1 MIYYIL
7 FNQDTIDS
15 RSESNEDIWDENQLG
30 ESSFGTFYTGK
41 GMDRLKHMI
50 EKFPSA
56 LESISIIDERKN
68 SYTVLEFLE
77 LISQW
82 KIKEH

>member
-1 MIYYIL
+1 MTYYIL
-7 FNQDTIDS
+7 FDQDTI
-15 RSESNEDIWDENQLG
+15 EDIWDENQLG
-30 ESSFGTFYTGK
+30 ESSFGIFYTGK
-41 GMDRLKHMI
+41 GMDRLRNLI

-68 SYTVLEFLE
+68 SYSVIEFLE

>member
-7 FNQDTIDS
+7 FDQDTDFPKENNI
-15 RSESNEDIWDENQLG
+15 EDIWDENQLG
-30 ESSFGTFYTGK
+30 ESSFGIFYTGK
-41 GMDRLKHMI
+41 GMDRLRIMI

-56 LESISIIDERKN
+56 LESIAILDEKN
-68 SYTVLEFLE
+68 HSYSVLEFLE
-77 LISQW
+77 LVSHW

>member
-7 FNQDTIDS
+7 FDQDTDFPKENNI
-15 RSESNEDIWDENQLG
+15 EDIWDENQLG
-30 ESSFGTFYTGK
+30 EHSFGTFYTGL
-41 GMDRLKHMI
+41 GMGRLRHMI

-56 LESISIIDERKN
+56 LESIAILDEKN
-68 SYTVLEFLE
+68 HSYTVLEFLE
-77 LISQW
+77 LVSHW

>member
-1 MIYYIL
+1 
-7 FNQDTIDS
+7 
-15 RSESNEDIWDENQLG
+15 
-30 ESSFGTFYTGK
+30 
-41 GMDRLKHMI
+41 MDRLRIMI

-56 LESISIIDERKN
+56 LESIAILDEKN
-68 SYTVLEFLE
+68 HSYSVLEFLE

>member
-1 MIYYIL
+1 MTYYIL
-7 FNQDTIDS
+7 FNQDTI
-15 RSESNEDIWDENQLG
+15 EDVWDENQLG
-30 ESSFGTFYTGK
+30 ESSFGTFYTNT
-41 GMDRLKHMI
+41 GMDRLRIMI

-56 LESISIIDERKN
+56 LESIEIKDEKNN

-77 LISQW
+77 LISHW

>member
-7 FNQDTIDS
+7 FDQDTDFPKENNI
-15 RSESNEDIWDENQLG
+15 EDIWDENQLG
-30 ESSFGTFYTGK
+30 ESSFGIFYTGL
-41 GMDRLKHMI
+41 GMGRLRHMI

-56 LESISIIDERKN
+56 LESIAILDEKN
-68 SYTVLEFLE
+68 HSYSVLEFLE
-77 LISQW
+77 LVSHW

>member
-7 FNQDTIDS
+7 FDQDTDFPKENNI
-15 RSESNEDIWDENQLG
+15 EDIWDENQLG
-30 ESSFGTFYTGK
+30 EHSFGIFYTGL
-41 GMDRLKHMI
+41 GMGRLRHMI

-56 LESISIIDERKN
+56 LESIAILDEKN
-68 SYTVLEFLE
+68 HSYSVLEFLE
-77 LISQW
+77 LVSHW

>member
-7 FNQDTIDS
+7 FNQDTDFPKENNI
-15 RSESNEDIWDENQLG
+15 EDIWDENQLG

-41 GMDRLKHMI
+41 GMDRLRNLI

-68 SYTVLEFLE
+68 SYSVIEFLE

>member
-1 MIYYIL
+1 MTYYIL
-7 FNQDTIDS
+7 FDQDTIEDIW
-15 RSESNEDIWDENQLG
+15 ESNEDIWDENQLG
-30 ESSFGTFYTGK
+30 EHSFGTFYTGL
-41 GMDRLKHMI
+41 GMDRLRIMI

-56 LESISIIDERKN
+56 LESIAILDEKN
-68 SYTVLEFLE
+68 HSYSVLEFLE

>member
-1 MIYYIL
+1 MTYYIL
-7 FNQDTIDS
+7 FDQDTIDS

-30 ESSFGTFYTGK
+30 ESSFGIFYTGK
-41 GMDRLKHMI
+41 GMDRLRIMI

-56 LESISIIDERKN
+56 LESIAILDEKN
-68 SYTVLEFLE
+68 HSYSVLEFLE

>member
-1 MIYYIL
+1 MTYYIL
-7 FNQDTIDS
+7 FDQDTDFPKENNI
-15 RSESNEDIWDENQLG
+15 EDIWDENQLG
-30 ESSFGTFYTGK
+30 ESSFGIFYTGK
-41 GMDRLKHMI
+41 GMDRLRNLI

-68 SYTVLEFLE
+68 SYSVIEFLE

>member
-1 MIYYIL
+1 MTYYIL
-7 FNQDTIDS
+7 FDQDTI
-15 RSESNEDIWDENQLG
+15 EDIWDENQLG

-41 GMDRLKHMI
+41 GMDRLRHMI

-68 SYTVLEFLE
+68 PYTVLEFLE
-77 LISQW
+77 LLSNW

>member
-7 FNQDTIDS
+7 FDQDTDFPKENNI
-15 RSESNEDIWDENQLG
+15 EDIWDENQLG
-30 ESSFGTFYTGK
+30 ESSFGIFYTGL
-41 GMDRLKHMI
+41 GMGRLRHMI

-56 LESISIIDERKN
+56 LESIAILDEKN
-68 SYTVLEFLE
+68 HSYSVLEFLE
-77 LISQW
+77 LLSHW

>member
-1 MIYYIL
+1 MTYYIL
-7 FNQDTIDS
+7 FDQDTIDS

-30 ESSFGTFYTGK
+30 EHSFGTFYTGL
-41 GMDRLKHMI
+41 GMDRLRIMI

-56 LESISIIDERKN
+56 LESIAILDEKN
-68 SYTVLEFLE
+68 HSYSVIEFLE